1 MKRLSKKLTFAVSTV
16 LLLASLQLRAADE
29 EVADA
34 AETTTEATPAV
45 VEFHPI
51 RSLFV
56 DEIGRGIDP
65 FFPKSE
71 RRRQVIV
78 EPVVATTSTTPNS
91 RIVSQLELKGISGT
105 RSRRI
110 ALINR
115 KTFEVGEVGEI
126 DLGKETARIRCEQI
140 TDTSVTIT
148 LLSNRSRHVLEL
160 LDE

>member
-1 MKRLSKKLTFAVSTV
+1 MKSLSKKLTFTVSTV
-16 LLLASLQLRAADE
+16 LLLASLHLRAADDE
-29 EVADA
+29 NAVA
-34 AETTTEATPAV
+34 AESPTEATPSV
-45 VEFHPI
+45 VEFHPV

-65 FFPKSE
+65 FFPRSE

-78 EPVVATTSTTPNS
+78 EPVVTTTSKTPNS

-115 KTFEVGEVGEI
+115 KTFEQGEVGEI
-126 DLGKETARIRCEQI
+126 ILDKETARIRCEQI